1 MATIIEKDVYGTSY
15 ISEIALEKGVN
26 YQFSIV
32 AVNASGSGL
41 SKTVSFFVDSG
52 NFPKEYKAGI
62 LMFLDFVNGLITI
75 SDKTSKNFAESYEI
89 DPNSLKGILRINYSG
104 ETLYKNK
111 GWETDDFSLPDFD
124 GGKDNWEF
132 SGVGT
137 PQNPISAIGEYDISY
152 KLVYKDK
159 DGNGKV
165 LSFEYFFEN
174 LFSPNFPEINVDVF
188 LTERKMIVADITKYN
203 ATFGSVLLPPD
214 DSKMSNREI
223 IIRPPITSLKQKI
236 VSSKEIV
243 EVNDVE
249 DGNYDIELNNVVTY
263 TPPTNSQQLEV
274 KISYVYKGVTE
285 TNVVKDEFSI
295 NVLNCIQELIQYQK
309 EIRTIKLA
317 QAEEIKIKIDKL
329 TYYYNMYYKAII
341 AGRNNG
347 YSKRKLREIMKEVG
361 CLF

>member
-32 AVNASGSGL
+32 AVNTSGSGL

-52 NFPKEYKAGI
+52 SFPNEYKAGV
-62 LMFLDFVNGLITI
+62 LMILDFVNGLITI
-75 SDKTSKNFAESYEI
+75 SDKTSKYFAESYEI
-89 DPNSLKGILRINYSG
+89 NPNSIKGILKVNYSG
-104 ETLYKNK
+104 ETLYKNT
-111 GWETDDFSLPDFD
+111 GWENDDFSSTDFD
-124 GGKDNWEF
+124 GRKDNWKF
-132 SGVGT
+132 SGIGT
-137 PQNPISAIGEYDISY
+137 PQNPISAIGEYDIFY
-152 KLVYKDK
+152 KLEYQDK
-159 DGNGKV
+159 DGNGRIM
-165 LSFEYFFEN
+165 SFEYSFAN

-188 LTERKMIVADITKYN
+188 LSDRKMIIADITKYN

-214 DSKMSNREI
+214 DSNMSNREI
-223 IIRPPITSLKQKI
+223 IIRPPLTSLKQKI

-274 KISYVYKGVTE
+274 KIFYTYKGMTE

-317 QAEEIKIKIDKL
+317 QAEDIKIKIDNL
-329 TYYYNMYYKAII
+329 TYYYNLYYKAVI

-347 YSKRKLREIMKEVG
+347 YAKRKLREIMKEVG
-361 CLF
+361 CQF